1 VSAAVLPGLRLAEE
15 LRALGLAAG
24 DRVVVHSSLRAV
36 GQLAGAPETVAQAL
50 LSVVGRSGL
59 VVAPTFTYDNE
70 TFDPLLTPG
79 RTGALAEFL
88 RGQPGAVRSLHPFY
102 SVAAVGAGASE
113 LCEGHHLV
121 AATGP
126 GSPLDRLADD
136 GKVLL
141 LGTGHT
147 SNTTIHVGEFRA
159 EVSYLDIPF
168 DPEWPTAATIELGEG
183 RSLDV
188 SYEQFPGCSRAF
200 GAIERSLRQRCA
212 VRDGRVGRALAQ
224 LVSGRALVEETVALL
239 RADEAALLCTDPGCF
254 RCSRARARLG
264 VYGPV
269 EPEQR

>member
-1 VSAAVLPGLRLAEE
+1 MTAAVLPGLRLAEE

-88 RGQPGAVRSLHPFY
+88 RGRPGAVRSLHPFY
-102 SVAAVGAGASE
+102 SVIAVGAGASE
-113 LCEGHHLV
+113 LCDGHQLV
-121 AATGP
+121 AATGA
-126 GSPLDRLADD
+126 GSPLDRLATDG

-141 LGTGHT
+141 LGVGHT

-168 DPEWPTAATIELGEG
+168 DPEWPTAATIELGDS
-183 RSLDV
+183 RSIDV
-188 SYEQFPGCSRAF
+188 SYERFPGCSRAF
-200 GAIERSLRQRCA
+200 GTIERSLRKRGA

-224 LVSGRALVEETVALL
+224 LVSGRALVEETIALL
-239 RADEAALLCTDPGCF
+239 RSDEAVLLCTDPGCF
-254 RCSRARARLG
+254 RCSRARARL
-264 VYGPV
+264 
-269 EPEQR
+269 EA